1 MEERTPELPVVARLR
16 RDVSLKRGA
25 AEGAGWIG
33 GARIGSQAFQFL
45 ATLITA
51 RLLVPS
57 EFGAAAVALAVAAFG
72 QLFTDLGLGA
82 AVIHARQ
89 VTERLLSTALA
100 LNVATGAAL
109 TALVAALALPLSRLF
124 GQPDLAGLL
133 LVASLNFTLSCGV
146 VQTALLERT
155 FNFRRLALSEVI
167 AAIAG
172 AASAPALA
180 LAGLGATSLVLAFL
194 VRTALLSALLWAGVR
209 WVPKTWPDQG
219 EVGRL
224 WRFSRGIVGFN
235 AVNYWARNLDT
246 LALGA
251 FAPAAAVGQ
260 YTRAFSLT
268 TVPLQQMSVVL
279 GRVLY
284 PALARLRDDPHR
296 MGRAWVR
303 GVGLAATFTLPATVT
318 IAATAPALVP
328 VLFGPG
334 WDGMVPML
342 VLLALGTVPQVTA
355 VATGALFRSAGAT
368 DLLFRTGM
376 LQTALSVIAIL
387 AGLPWGAVG
396 VAAALLVRSW
406 IALPLLLLPLRRI
419 VGLSLIELLGPT
431 TALGWPAAA
440 LAAAELGVGA
450 LAGGLAAWQVLGLQL
465 AAGTAIYGAAVWW
478 TDRGAVR
485 RVGARLRPLLAR

>member
-1 MEERTPELPVVARLR
+1 MDERTREHPVVARLQ
-16 RDVSLKRGA
+16 RDVSLRRGA

-33 GARIGSQAFQFL
+33 GARIGSQVFQFL
-45 ATLITA
+45 AMLVTA

-82 AVIHARQ
+82 AVIHARR
-89 VTERLLSTALA
+89 VTERLLSTAFA
-100 LNVATGAAL
+100 LNVASGAAL
-109 TALVAALALPLSRLF
+109 TGLVAALALPLAQLF
-124 GQPDLAGLL
+124 GEPQLAGLL
-133 LVASLNFTLSCGV
+133 MVASLNFTLSCGV

-155 FNFRRLALSEVI
+155 FNFRRLAGSEVV
-167 AAIAG
+167 ASVAG
-172 AASAPALA
+172 AASGPAFA

-194 VRTALLSALLWAGVR
+194 VRTALLSVLLWVSVR
-209 WVPKTWPDQG
+209 WVPRERPARA
-219 EVGRL
+219 EVADL

-246 LALGA
+246 LALGK
-251 FAPAAAVGQ
+251 FAPAAAVGE

-268 TVPLQQMSVVL
+268 TVPLQQMSMVL

-303 GVGLAATFTLPATVT
+303 GVGLAATVTLPATVT
-318 IAATAPALVP
+318 IAVTAPALVP

-406 IALPLLLLPLRRI
+406 LGLPLLLLPLRRI
-419 VGLSLIELLGPT
+419 VGLPLGELLGPT
-431 TALGWPAAA
+431 TALGWPVAG
-440 LAAAELGVGA
+440 LAAAELIAGA
-450 LAGGLAAWQVLGLQL
+450 LVHGRSPWLVLAAQL
-465 AAGTAIYGAAVWW
+465 AAGAAVYGAVVWR
-478 TDRGAVR
+478 TDRGTVR
-485 RVGARLRPLLAR
+485 KVQRRLRPLLAR